1 MKLFENI
8 KITDSQLQPIVDWYE
23 KNKDFAP
30 VVTKYNK
37 KGHWA
42 AISLKGYGSDPK

>member
-23 KNKDFAP
+23 KNKI
-30 VVTKYNK
+30 VVKEE
-37 KGHWA
+37 
-42 AISLKGYGSDPK
+42 DDD